1 MQSGMCAER
10 SEGGSSMSTAK
21 AKRPHPVLHRVL
33 LVLTSILLVVL
44 FAANIACA
52 IFAKTIDQYV
62 TGTRLDTTEKAT
74 ADVLAHGEE
83 VAEQIEAE
91 GMVLLQNKDNVL
103 PLSQDV
109 KQVNVFGWGST
120 Q

>member
-1 MQSGMCAER
+1 
-10 SEGGSSMSTAK
+10 MSTAK